1 MERGSTQRRKGKEE
15 VPTVNGHVFKERKQ
29 SLINL
34 ALHCNSKV

>member
-15 VPTVNGHVFKERKQ
+15 TVNGHVFKERKQ